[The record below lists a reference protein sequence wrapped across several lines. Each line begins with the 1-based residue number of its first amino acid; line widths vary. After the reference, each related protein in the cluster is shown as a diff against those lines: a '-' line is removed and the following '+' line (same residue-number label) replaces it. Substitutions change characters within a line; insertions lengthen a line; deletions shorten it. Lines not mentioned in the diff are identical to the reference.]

1 MCSVCRKLH
10 EREPPVPYI
19 HTVPYDDSDG
29 MLRREYDSAIRRAGK
44 VFNIVG
50 IQSLHP
56 SVMRASISLYQTLML
71 GEGALPR
78 WTRELL
84 AVVVSRTNGCHY

>member
-1 MCSVCRKLH
+1 M
-10 EREPPVPYI
+10 PYI
-19 HTVPYDDSDG
+19 HIVSYDDSDG
-29 MLRREYDSAIRRAGK
+29 MLRRDYDAAIERAGK
-44 VFNIVG
+44 VFHVVS

-56 SVMRASISLYQTLML
+56 RVLRASIALYQTLML

-84 AVVVSRTNGCHY
+84 AVVVSRANGCHY